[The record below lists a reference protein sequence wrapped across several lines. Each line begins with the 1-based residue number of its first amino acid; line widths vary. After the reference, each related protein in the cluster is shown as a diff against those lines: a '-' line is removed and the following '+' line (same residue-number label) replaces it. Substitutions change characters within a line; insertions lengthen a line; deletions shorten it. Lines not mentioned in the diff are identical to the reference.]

1 MQSNFTRL
9 VFVLILSNCLIIN
22 KAVVSFRYAVFKGHS
37 HCVEN
42 GDEVRSKERLDELLR
57 MGHQISNYSNQ

>member
-22 KAVVSFRYAVFKGHS
+22 KAVVSFRYAVFNKRTHRPTREGG
-37 HCVEN
+37 EF
-42 GDEVRSKERLDELLR
+42 DD
-57 MGHQISNYSNQ
+57 